1 MKKRNPVK
9 VTEVAFRDGQQ
20 SLIATRMRTEDMVGI
35 AEEVDKV
42 GFYSLEVWGG
52 ATFDVAIRFLNE
64 DPWER
69 LRILKKL
76 MPNTPLQMLLRGQN
90 LVGYRNYADD
100 VVTAFVHHSAET
112 GIDIFRV
119 FDSLNDE
126 RNLETCVKA
135 VKESGKHLQLQ
146 LLYSLT
152 EPKLGGPLYT
162 IDYFVKKALIMQDM
176 GADSLCIVDASGLP
190 CPYDA
195 FKLIKAMKKVIRI
208 PIGLHSHCDSAMASM
223 VYLKAIE
230 AGLDVI
236 DTSFSPFAL
245 RSSLPPTEI
254 MAFSLQGT
262 PRDTGLDVARLVKI
276 GQYFE
281 PIAFKY
287 KEFMDTTKVSIA
299 DTEALLHQL
308 PGGLITNLLAQLRQ
322 IGVLNRLDEILSEI
336 PRVRK
341 DLGYPVMATPSSQI
355 IVTQAVQNVL
365 TGRYKIMSRQI
376 RDYAYGLY
384 GTPPAPMNP
393 EVQKLMLKNYEG
405 GDAPIHCRPGDILKP
420 ELEKAKQD
428 TKGIAQDI
436 GDVLTYALYPD
447 IGMRFLRQ
455 KYGLEPPPQQ

>member
-1 MKKRNPVK
+1 MKKRAPVK
-9 VTEVAFRDGQQ
+9 MTEVAFRDGQQ

-42 GFYSLEVWGG
+42 GFHSLEVWGG

-69 LRILKKL
+69 LRILKKR

-100 VVTAFVHHSAET
+100 VVTAFVHHSAIT

-126 RNLETCVKA
+126 RNLETSVKA
-135 VKESGKHLQLQ
+135 VKECGKHLQLQ

-152 EPKLGGPLYT
+152 ESKLGGPLYT
-162 IDYFVKKALIMQDM
+162 IDYFIKKALIMQDM

-190 CPYDA
+190 SPYDA
-195 FKLIKAMKKVIRI
+195 YTLIKAMKKVIRI

-223 VYLKAIE
+223 AYLKAIE
-230 AGLDVI
+230 AGLDII

-262 PRDTGLDVARLVKI
+262 PGDTGLDVARLIKI
-276 GQYFE
+276 GHYFE
-281 PIAFKY
+281 PVVSKY
-287 KEFMDTTKVSIA
+287 KEFMDTTKVSLV
-299 DTEALLHQL
+299 DTDALLHQL

-322 IGVLNRLDEILSEI
+322 MGVLNRLDEILLEI

-355 IVTQAVQNVL
+355 IVTQAVQNVIA
-365 TGRYKIMSRQI
+365 GRYKVMSRQI

-384 GTPPAPMNP
+384 GAPPAPMNP
-393 EVQKLMLKNYEG
+393 EVQKLMLKNYEKG
-405 GDAPIHCRPGDILKP
+405 ETPIHCRPADILKP

-428 TKGIAQDI
+428 TSGIAQDM

-455 KYGLEPPPQQ
+455 KHGLEPPPQQ

>member
-9 VTEVAFRDGQQ
+9 ITDVTFRDGQQ
-20 SLIATRMRTEDMVGI
+20 SLIATRMQTKDMEGI
-35 AEEVDKV
+35 AAEVDKV

-69 LRILKKL
+69 LQTLKKL

-90 LVGYRNYADD
+90 LVGYRHYPDD
-100 VVTAFVHHSAET
+100 VVTAFVHHAAQQ

-126 RNLETCVKA
+126 RNLETSIKA
-135 VKESGKHLQLQ
+135 IKECGKHVQAQ

-162 IDYFVKKALIMQDM
+162 IDYFVKKGRLFQEM
-176 GADSLCIVDASGLP
+176 GADSLTIVDASGLP

-195 FKLIKAMKKVIRI
+195 YALIKEMKKVVKI
-208 PIGLHSHCDSAMASM
+208 PIGMHSHCDSAMANMS
-223 VYLKAIE
+223 YLKAIE
-230 AGLDVI
+230 AGLDII
-236 DTSFSPFAL
+236 DTAFSPFAL

-254 MAFSLQGT
+254 MVFTLQGT
-262 PRDTGLDVARLVKI
+262 SRDTGLDLPHLIKTGR
-276 GQYFE
+276 YFE
-281 PIAFKY
+281 SVIAKY
-287 KEFMDTTKVSIA
+287 REFMDHTKISLV

-322 IGVLNRLDEILSEI
+322 LNVLDRLDEILAEI
-336 PRVRK
+336 PLVRK

-355 IVTQAVQNVL
+355 VVTQAVQNVIA
-365 TGRYKIMSRQI
+365 GRYKIMSRQV

-384 GTPPAPMNP
+384 GKPPAPMNP
-393 EVQKLMLKNYEG
+393 EVQKLMLNKYEG
-405 GDAPIHCRPGDILKP
+405 GETPIRCRPADVLKP
-420 ELEKAKQD
+420 ELEKAKQE
-428 TKGIAQDI
+428 THGIARDMGDI
-436 GDVLTYALYPD
+436 LTYALYPD
-447 IGMRFLRQ
+447 IGMRFLKQ
-455 KYGLEPPPQQ
+455 KYGLETSQQK

>member
-1 MKKRNPVK
+1 MKKKHPVK
-9 VTEVAFRDGQQ
+9 ITDVTFRDGQQ
-20 SLIATRMRTEDMVGI
+20 SLIATRMRSADMEGI
-35 AEEVDKV
+35 AQAMDRA

-69 LRILKKL
+69 LRTLKRL

-100 VVTAFVHHSAET
+100 VVTAFVHHAANT

-126 RNLETCVKA
+126 RNLETSIRA
-135 VKESGKHLQLQ
+135 IKECGKHVQAQ

-152 EPKLGGPLYT
+152 GPKLGGPLYRV
-162 IDYFVKKALIMQDM
+162 DYFVKKALVMEEM

-195 FKLIKAMKKVIRI
+195 YKLFKALKKVVRV

-223 VYLKAIE
+223 SYLKAVE
-230 AGLDVI
+230 AGVDII
-236 DTSFSPFAL
+236 DTAFSPFAL

-254 MAFSLQGT
+254 MVFALQGT
-262 PRDTGLDVARLVKI
+262 PRDTGLDLSHLIRT
-276 GQYFE
+276 GRYFE
-281 PIAFKY
+281 PVIAKY
-287 KEFMDTTKVSIA
+287 QEFMDHTKVSLV

-322 IGVLNRLDEILSEI
+322 MNVLDRLDEILAEI
-336 PRVRK
+336 PCVRK
-341 DLGYPVMATPSSQI
+341 DLGFPVMATPSSQI
-355 IVTQAVQNVL
+355 IVTQAVQNVIA
-365 TGRYKIMSRQI
+365 GRYKVMSRQI

-384 GTPPAPMNP
+384 GKPPAPMNP
-393 EVQKLMLKNYEG
+393 EVQALMLKNYEG
-405 GDAPIHCRPGDILKP
+405 GEAPIDCRPADILKP
-420 ELEKAKQD
+420 ELEKAKQE
-428 TKGIAQDI
+428 TRGIARDM

-447 IGMRFLRQ
+447 IGMRFLKR
-455 KYGLEPPPQQ
+455 KYGLETPQDK